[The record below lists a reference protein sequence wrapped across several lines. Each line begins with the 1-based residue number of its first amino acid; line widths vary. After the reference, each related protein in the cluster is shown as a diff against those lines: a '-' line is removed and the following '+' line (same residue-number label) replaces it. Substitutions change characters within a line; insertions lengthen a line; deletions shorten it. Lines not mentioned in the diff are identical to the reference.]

1 MKYELTMK
9 KVNLNTAIKTIE
21 VFYDGRCGMC
31 CTFID
36 WLRKQ
41 EHACEIRCL
50 DYQSDEAKEIFP
62 DLLSYHPERE
72 MVVRV
77 GGEEIYQGAEGWVCC
92 LWGCVKYRDIAR
104 KMNSR
109 LLLPMAKK
117 ICYFVS
123 KNRLGVSKLF
133 FSKKSE
139 EIADEV
145 EKDEQIKCEGG
156 CDK

>member
-1 MKYELTMK
+1 MA
-9 KVNLNTAIKTIE
+9 KVNLNKNVKTIE
-21 VFYDGRCGMC
+21 VFYDGRCGTC
-31 CTFID
+31 CTFIE
-36 WLRKQ
+36 WLEKQ
-41 EHACEIRCL
+41 DRACELISL
-50 DYQSDEAKEIFP
+50 DYQSDEAQSAFP
-62 DLLSYHPERE
+62 DLSSYHPEKE

-77 GGEEIYQGAEGWVCC
+77 DGEEIYQGAEGWVCC
-92 LWGCVKYRDIAR
+92 LWGCVKYRDIAK

-133 FSKKSE
+133 FSKKTN
-139 EIADEV
+139 EIAAEV
-145 EKDEQIKCEGG
+145 EKDEQIKCDGG